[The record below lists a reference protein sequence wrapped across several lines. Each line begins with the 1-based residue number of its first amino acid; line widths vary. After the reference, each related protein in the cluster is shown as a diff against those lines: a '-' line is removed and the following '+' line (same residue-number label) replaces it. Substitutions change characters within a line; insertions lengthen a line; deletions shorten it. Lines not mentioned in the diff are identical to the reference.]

1 MTIKTLK
8 SDAARNAWR
17 DVLDDVAAGD
27 DVVIVERYNK
37 PLVAVIPYEAFLA
50 VQEELDEWRT
60 AQQAQA
66 ILDAWHKDPS
76 VARPWE
82 EVEAGLVADGVSF
95 PLTTRSSRRP
105 PADSG
110 R

>member
-17 DVLDDVAAGD
+17 DVIDDVATGD

-37 PLVAVIPYEAFLA
+37 PLVAVIPYAAFLA
-50 VQEELDEWRT
+50 LQEEIDEWRT

-66 ILDAWHKDPS
+66 VLDAWRKDPS
-76 VARPWE
+76 TARPWE
-82 EVEAGLVADGVSF
+82 EVESELVANGLLDAEEDD
-95 PLTTRSSRRP
+95 PLHRRNKP
-105 PADSG
+105 
-110 R
+110 RR

>member
-1 MTIKTLK
+1 MTVKTLK

-17 DVLDDVAAGD
+17 DVIDDVASGD

-50 VQEELDEWRT
+50 LQEEFDEWRS

-66 ILDAWHKDPS
+66 VLDAWRKDPS
-76 VARPWE
+76 IARPWAQ
-82 EVEAGLVADGVSF
+82 VEAELVANGLLDAEEDGS
-95 PLTTRSSRRP
+95 LH
-105 PADSG
+105 D
-110 R
+110 